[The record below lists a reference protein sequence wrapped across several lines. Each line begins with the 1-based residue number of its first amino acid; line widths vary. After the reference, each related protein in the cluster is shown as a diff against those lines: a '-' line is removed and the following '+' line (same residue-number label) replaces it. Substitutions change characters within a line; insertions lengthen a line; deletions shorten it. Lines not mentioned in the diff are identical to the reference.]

1 MYSLVSVNANAIQ
14 NGISPQ
20 WLSLARLF
28 SRLISMSVPRATR
41 GGDQAHAHNMLM
53 RARLIG
59 RERKNPPPVT
69 IPNII
74 LVEYVFGRRKKQKDI
89 FCKRSE
95 VKVLFCFSIM
105 YFIAWFPFH
114 LQTLSV
120 LFCPFKICNNSNKK
134 NHSILKGKGLTK
146 FLTDRAVFRP
156 AKSPFHPKFSYF
168 DRNLKQYH
176 ELLKFIWD

>member
-1 MYSLVSVNANAIQ
+1 MAIFSASRLIVARARLALSAPTGYFAPVAILPQVAIFLLQIFSFSYLISMFIRQCSGLFNVQQTLVSVNANAIQ
-14 NGISPQ
+14 NGIRPQ

-74 LVEYVFGRRKKQKDI
+74 LVDYVFGRRKEQEDI
-89 FCKRSE
+89 FWKRSE
-95 VKVLFCFSIM
+95 VTVLFFFFFQL
-105 YFIAWFPFH
+105 YA
-114 LQTLSV
+114 
-120 LFCPFKICNNSNKK
+120 
-134 NHSILKGKGLTK
+134 
-146 FLTDRAVFRP
+146 A
-156 AKSPFHPKFSYF
+156 
-168 DRNLKQYH
+168 
-176 ELLKFIWD
+176 

>member
-59 RERKNPPPVT
+59 RERKNLPPVT

-74 LVEYVFGRRKKQKDI
+74 LVEYVFGRRKEQEDI
-89 FCKRSE
+89 FWKRSE
-95 VKVLFCFSIM
+95 LTVSSESS
-105 YFIAWFPFH
+105 
-114 LQTLSV
+114 SV
-120 LFCPFKICNNSNKK
+120 S
-134 NHSILKGKGLTK
+134 
-146 FLTDRAVFRP
+146 
-156 AKSPFHPKFSYF
+156 
-168 DRNLKQYH
+168 
-176 ELLKFIWD
+176 